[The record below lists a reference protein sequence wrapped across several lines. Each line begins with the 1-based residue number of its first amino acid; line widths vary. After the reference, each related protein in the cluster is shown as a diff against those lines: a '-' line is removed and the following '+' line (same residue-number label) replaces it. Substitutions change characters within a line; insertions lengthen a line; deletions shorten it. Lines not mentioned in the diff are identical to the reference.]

1 MNRDIGSRCLVLS
14 VYKYPQTEVAFW
26 NLKVGGNPALESW
39 ITLVLQHP
47 ESRQIG
53 SWNVLVLKGG
63 KIEALVLGEDFVG
76 DDFRSQVQVLFIL
89 LPLLSLELLPLVIQ
103 ASLCEHMSVINS
115 DDNYEQT
122 YSNEEVC
129 HFP

>member
-1 MNRDIGSRCLVLS
+1 MSAEHKLSERQIHTLRVVILVNRDIGSRCLVLS

-63 KIEALVLGEDFVG
+63 KIEALVL
-76 DDFRSQVQVLFIL
+76 
-89 LPLLSLELLPLVIQ
+89 
-103 ASLCEHMSVINS
+103 
-115 DDNYEQT
+115 
-122 YSNEEVC
+122 
-129 HFP
+129 